1 MASTIQV
8 DKIQDTGGN
17 TIVSSNSTGTFTYEA
32 ASGANFTALDA
43 DNISAGTLAIARGG
57 TGAATLAAAGLE
69 NTPRFA
75 AYSAGATIS
84 DATETTIVF
93 GTEDIDSDSAFS
105 SNTFTVPA
113 GKGGVYYLSAVVDCV
128 GGATDGLRDA
138 ILKIK
143 EGSNVLTR
151 STLGY
156 QSNRQEEMS
165 LFCGGI
171 FNLSAAD
178 AITASVYI
186 DNVGGT
192 SSYGGGSERK
202 TMISGFK
209 LI

>member
-1 MASTIQV
+1 MAEIRV
-8 DKIQDTGGN
+8 KE
-17 TIVSSNSTGTFTYEA
+17 TGTIKLFESDNTSSVTI
-32 ASGANFTALDA
+32 ASPASLGADRTITLPDGDVTLVA
-43 DNISAGTLAIARGG
+43 DTTLA
-57 TGAATLAAAGLE
+57 

>member
-1 MASTIQV
+1 MSLLNV
-8 DKIQDTGGN
+8 N
-17 TIVSSNSTGTFTYEA
+17 TIEPSTGTGVTLG
-32 ASGANFTALDA
+32 ASGDTITVPAGATFTV
-43 DNISAGTLAIARGG
+43 SGTA
-57 TGAATLAAAGLE
+57 TGLT

-113 GKGGVYYLSAVVDCV
+113 GKGGVYYLSAVVDCI

-171 FNLSAAD
+171 FNLSAGD

-209 LI
+209 LT